1 MDHMVIDFYKK
12 SNLTAIDILKIIFD
26 CGIRIKDVFKIR
38 DILNLDLNNNR
49 SATIKFII
57 ENN

>member
-1 MDHMVIDFYKK
+1 MDHMIIDFYKK
-12 SNLTAIDILKIIFD
+12 SNLTAIDILKIIFN

-38 DILNLDLNNNR
+38 DILNLDLHNDN

-57 ENN
+57 ENI

>member
-1 MDHMVIDFYKK
+1 MIIDFYKK
-12 SNLTAIDILKIIFD
+12 SNLTAIDILKIIFN

-38 DILNLDLNNNR
+38 DILNLDLHNDN

-57 ENN
+57 ENI